1 MVSNAHVPGML
12 LHIGFG
18 RDNLGNNF
26 SILVRIIG
34 GADLLQHSS
43 LSLSDDEDE
52 GWRIVIVLIFFFVA
66 VVVNANVVNAYEK
79 SRILIVVHATTATIL
94 LA

>member
-1 MVSNAHVPGML
+1 
-12 LHIGFG
+12 
-18 RDNLGNNF
+18 
-26 SILVRIIG
+26 
-34 GADLLQHSS
+34 
-43 LSLSDDEDE
+43 LSDDEDDDE
-52 GWRIVIVLIFFFVA
+52 WRIVIVLIFFFVA